1 MRPTTA
7 VSPEAEASAQAQLRQ
22 VAEELEAIRFRLEGV
37 RASLLAPSSEA
48 AMLVEELEMDVSTA
62 VRSVIECVLNDSI
75 LPAIR
80 DLLEGAAY
88 KPDPRQA

>member
-7 VSPEAEASAQAQLRQ
+7 VPPEAEASAQAQLRQ
-22 VAEELEAIRFRLEGV
+22 VAEELEAIGFRLQGV
-37 RASLLAPSSEA
+37 RASLPVPSAEA
-48 AMLVEELEMDVSTA
+48 AMLAGELEMDVATA

-80 DLLEGAAY
+80 DLLEAAAY